1 MATPTNAA
9 RAGVAACWI
18 PALLIPGP
26 DLEDGIT
33 QSFAEPLPGSFA
45 TSREALEVAVVA
57 VVALGERPDA
67 MGATAKRQGG
77 AA

>member
-1 MATPTNAA
+1 MTNPKNAA
-9 RAGVAACWI
+9 RAGVAARWI

-33 QSFAEPLPGSFA
+33 QSFVEPLPGSFA

-57 VVALGERPDA
+57 LGERPDA
-67 MGATAKRQGG
+67 MGATANRQGG
-77 AA
+77 VA

>member
-1 MATPTNAA
+1 MATPKNAA
-9 RAGVAACWI
+9 RAGVAARWI

-57 VVALGERPDA
+57 LGERPDA
-67 MGATAKRQGG
+67 MGATANRQGG
-77 AA
+77 VA